1 VPKVPLVRRKR
12 KRKRIRKSRMDD
24 YEQRKEFCKEMSTLS
39 KPELEEL
46 YRILRREGG
55 SYSENSNGIFF
66 DVASLPAPV
75 FEALWKFLQFCKSNA
90 KDLEERNKV
99 IGAMSST

>member
-1 VPKVPLVRRKR
+1 
-12 KRKRIRKSRMDD
+12 MDD

-66 DVASLPAPV
+66 DIASLPANV
-75 FEALWKFLQFCKSNA
+75 FEALWKFLKFCKSNA
-90 KDLEERNKV
+90 KDLEERNKL
-99 IGAMSST
+99 IGTMATN